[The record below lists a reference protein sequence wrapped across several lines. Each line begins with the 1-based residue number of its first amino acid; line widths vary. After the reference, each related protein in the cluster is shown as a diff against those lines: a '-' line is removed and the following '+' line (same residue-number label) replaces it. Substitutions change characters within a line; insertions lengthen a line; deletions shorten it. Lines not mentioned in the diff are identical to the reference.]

1 MAIFASCV
9 ISLTCLF
16 PLILCS
22 SSDGSLED
30 ALDQVDRLAA
40 EARASEQRGDAS
52 HLFKI
57 IEEDTPR
64 RTEPIV
70 AARKKLKDRGLR
82 DPVPDFP
89 KKVPGESPDDRER
102 KLQDFISGKTQDKH
116 KFTPGMQS
124 RHNLFVV

>member
-1 MAIFASCV
+1 MLNPIM
-9 ISLTCLF
+9 T
-16 PLILCS
+16 
-22 SSDGSLED
+22 GSFDESG
-30 ALDQVDRLAA
+30 A
-40 EARASEQRGDAS
+40 GDAIMA
-52 HLFKI
+52 LLLGQPLNI
-57 IEEDTPR
+57 PPTPR

-89 KKVPGESPDDRER
+89 KKVRGESPDDRAR
-102 KLQDFISGKTQDKH
+102 KLQDFISGKTQGKH